1 MTIFDILRERG
12 IEASNAVGSDGL
24 PGALSVSAEDL
35 RRFMTLLVG
44 DPLDYHDELTMHMI
58 GRPQDGNHCPWS
70 YELVP
75 GWASEDGKFYLDAI
89 VTVPE
94 GDKDAV
100 LARLA
105 PDLKGEDQ

>member
-12 IEASNAVGSDGL
+12 IEASNAVGRDGR
-24 PGALSVSAEDL
+24 PGALSMSPEDL
-35 RRFMTLLVG
+35 RRFMTMLVG

-58 GRPQDGNHCPWS
+58 GRPQDGNDRPWD

-75 GWASEDGKFYLDAI
+75 GWASEDGKFYLGVI

-94 GDKDAV
+94 PDKDAV

-105 PDLKGEDQ
+105 PKTGEDL